1 MEPGE
6 VLGSSPRQPT
16 FLRCLR
22 ILERADRADVTA
34 TRGAEAGGYKGRAP
48 GAGADRERERLR
60 EALATSVPPPPE
72 PRETDARSLGPSLTA
87 LPEHPIPLLTA
98 LLASVSLRSSRLF
111 LRATMSSSTARA
123 LAVAVT
129 LLHLTRLVSWTCL
142 IAASR
147 SALSDPFPWALIVH
161 RSES

>member
-6 VLGSSPRQPT
+6 VLGSSSRQPT

-34 TRGAEAGGYKGRAP
+34 TRGARAGFYKGRAP
-48 GAGADRERERLR
+48 GAGADCERESPRG
-60 EALATSVPPPPE
+60 ATVASAPE
-72 PRETDARSLGPSLTA
+72 PRERDASRFGPRLAA
-87 LPEHPIPLLTA
+87 LPEHPIPLLTTG
-98 LLASVSLRSSRLF
+98 LLTSVSPCSSRFL

-129 LLHLTRLVSWTCL
+129 LLHLTRLVSWAFLFVFFKSPLPCPPSP
-142 IAASR
+142 ISF
-147 SALSDPFPWALIVH
+147 SGP
-161 RSES
+161 